1 PSRAPAGMQQLSAS
15 SRQPPHPARHG
26 AARRSAG
33 IPGDM
38 VRAAMKR
45 PFLLCLLLAGS
56 ALAAEAPRPKIGLV
70 LSGGGARGL
79 AHIGVLRVLEEL
91 KVPVDLI
98 VGTSMGAVVGGAY
111 ASGRSVDELETLVK
125 AANWNSI
132 LADRPA
138 RERLAI
144 RRREDDERLPSR
156 IEFGFDLQRGATLPA
171 GAAANGQLEATLS
184 SLLPATRTDDPLR
197 KLPIPFR
204 AVATDLLS
212 GAMLDQAD
220 TPLFEALRASMA
232 VPGVFA
238 PLRVNGRPRV
248 DGGLVRNLPID
259 LARELGSDIIIAVN
273 VGTPLLEDREII
285 GAMAVANQMLQ
296 ILTEQNVQRSLQ
308 QLKSEDIVI
317 DPDLPGMGFMDF
329 QRADEAMDTGRRAAL
344 AAGERLAALA
354 NPAAQAALQARRL
367 GPPES
372 AMTALP
378 LGELKITGARRLN
391 PQALHAELALAPGDR
406 VGRAEL
412 TRAVER
418 LDGTGDLDR
427 IETEIDDSDGH
438 RNVELKLTE
447 ADWAASR
454 VRLGLELY
462 SNFAEASSYSL
473 VAMHV
478 ANWLNPW
485 GAELRSVARIGST
498 RGVNTEFY
506 QPLGPGSRW
515 FAAAKLGYTSGNNDV
530 FDQGQRALRL
540 ASSLASAQ
548 LELGHRVAGLGDVR
562 FGIGRLRA
570 SDEVVLPVTSNNR
583 RSQTYGQQYL
593 ELHTDSLDSLAF
605 PSRGQWTTARIEW
618 LQPRGESNVINASLL
633 GLSAFRLG
641 EWAGQLYGEF
651 AHAERGQARSLGG
664 YLRLSGTPD
673 ASMVGENMLLARLV
687 MARRIGEM
695 PVGLGGAVRVGFS
708 LEAGA
713 VGAGAGFKLA
723 NLPRRGWQQA
733 ASGFLS
739 VDTRFGPFF
748 LALGTTR
755 GGETAAYLLL
765 GPTW

>member
-1 PSRAPAGMQQLSAS
+1 
-15 SRQPPHPARHG
+15 
-26 AARRSAG
+26 
-33 IPGDM
+33 M
-38 VRAAMKR
+38 VRPAMKR
-45 PFLLCLLLAGS
+45 LLLLLCLVTGT
-56 ALAAEAPRPKIGLV
+56 ALAAEPPRPKIGLV

-79 AHIGVLRVLEEL
+79 AHIGVLRVLEEMQ
-91 KVPVDLI
+91 VPVDLI

-111 ASGRSVDELETLVK
+111 AAGRSVDELETLVK
-125 AANWNSI
+125 SANWNAI

-138 RERLAI
+138 RERLSI

-156 IEFGFDLQRGATLPA
+156 IEFGFNLQRGVMLPG

-184 SLLPATRTDDPLR
+184 SLLPATRADDPLR
-197 KLPIPFR
+197 RLPIPFR

-220 TPLFEALRASMA
+220 TSLFEALRASMA

-248 DGGLVRNLPID
+248 DGGLVRNLPVDI
-259 LARELGSDIIIAVN
+259 ARQLGADIVIAVN
-273 VGTPLLEDREII
+273 VGTPLLEDGEITS
-285 GAMAVANQMLQ
+285 AVMVANQMLQ
-296 ILTEQNVQRSLQ
+296 ILTEQNVQRSLRELQ
-308 QLKSEDIVI
+308 PQDIII

-329 QRADEAMDTGRRAAL
+329 QRADEAMATGRRAAL

-354 NPAAQAALQARRL
+354 APAAQAALQARRL
-367 GPPES
+367 GQPE
-372 AMTALP
+372 AALGALP
-378 LGELKITGARRLN
+378 LAELKFSGARRVN
-391 PQALHAELALAPGDR
+391 TEALRAELALRPGDA
-406 VGRAEL
+406 VGRADL
-412 TRAVER
+412 NRAVER
-418 LDGTGDLDR
+418 LDGTGDFER
-427 IETEIDDSDGH
+427 IETDVDDRDG
-438 RNVELKLTE
+438 RRSVEFRLTE

-462 SNFAEASSYSL
+462 SNFADASSYSL

-478 ANWLNPW
+478 ADWLNPW

-498 RGVNTEFY
+498 RGLNTEFY

-515 FAAAKLGYTSGNNDV
+515 FASSKLAYTAGSNDV

-540 ASSLASAQ
+540 SSSLTSAQ
-548 LELGHRVAGLGDVR
+548 LELGYRIAGVGDLRLGL
-562 FGIGRLRA
+562 GRLRA
-570 SDEVVLPVTSNNR
+570 DDEVVLPVLPENGR
-583 RSQTYGQQYL
+583 RSQSYGQQYL
-593 ELHTDSLDSLAF
+593 ELHTDTLDSLAF

-618 LQPRGESNVINASLL
+618 LHPRGESRVINASLL
-633 GLSAFRLG
+633 GLAAFRLG

-673 ASMVGENMLLARLV
+673 GSLVGENMALTRIV

-708 LEAGA
+708 LETGA
-713 VGAGAGFKLA
+713 VGGGAGLKLS
-723 NLPRRGWQQA
+723 NLPRNGWRQA

-755 GGETAAYLLL
+755 GGDTSAYLLL

>member
-1 PSRAPAGMQQLSAS
+1 
-15 SRQPPHPARHG
+15 
-26 AARRSAG
+26 
-33 IPGDM
+33 
-38 VRAAMKR
+38 MKR
-45 PFLLCLLLAGS
+45 LALLCLLAIAQA
-56 ALAAEAPRPKIGLV
+56 ALAQAPRPKIGVV

-79 AHIGVLRVLEEL
+79 AHIGVLRVLEEMQ
-91 KVPVDLI
+91 VPVDLI

-111 ASGRSVDELETLVK
+111 ASGRSVDELEALVK
-125 AANWNSI
+125 SAAWNAI

-138 RERLAI
+138 RDRLSI

-156 IEFGFDLQRGATLPA
+156 IEFGFNLQRGAMLPG
-171 GAAANGQLEATLS
+171 GAAGNGQLEATLS
-184 SLLPATRTDDPLR
+184 SLLPAAMAEEPLR

-220 TPLFEALRASMA
+220 TPLFLALRASMA

-238 PLRVNGRPRV
+238 PLRVNGRPLV
-248 DGGLVRNLPID
+248 DGGLVRNLPVDI
-259 LARELGSDIIIAVN
+259 ARQLGADIIIAVN
-273 VGTPLLEDREII
+273 VGTPLLEDGEITS
-285 GAMAVANQMLQ
+285 AVMVANQMLQ
-296 ILTEQNVQRSLQ
+296 ILTEQNVQRSLRE
-308 QLKSEDIVI
+308 LRPRDIII

-329 QRADEAMDTGRRAAL
+329 YRADEAMATGRRAAL

-354 NPAAQAALQARRL
+354 SPAAQAAIQSRRL
-367 GPPES
+367 APPES
-372 AMTALP
+372 ALPALP
-378 LGELKITGARRLN
+378 LAELTISGTRRLN
-391 PQALHAELALAPGDR
+391 AEALKAELALPPGTPVAR
-406 VGRAEL
+406 NEL
-412 TRAVER
+412 NRAVEQ
-418 LDGTGDLDR
+418 LEGTGDFER
-427 IETEIDDSDGH
+427 IETEIDDRDG
-438 RNVELKLTE
+438 RRSVEFRLTE

-462 SNFAEASSYSL
+462 SNFADANSYSL

-478 ANWLNPW
+478 ANWLNRW

-498 RGVNTEFY
+498 RGLNTEFY

-515 FAAAKLGYTSGNNDV
+515 FASAKLGYEAGNNDV
-530 FDQGQRALRL
+530 FNQGQRALRL
-540 ASSLASAQ
+540 SSSLTSAQ
-548 LELGHRVAGLGDVR
+548 LELGHRVAGLGDLR
-562 FGIGRLRA
+562 FGVGQLRA
-570 SDEVVLPVTSNNR
+570 SDEVVLPVSPTNGR

-593 ELHTDSLDSLAF
+593 ELHTDTLDSLAF

-618 LQPRGESNVINASLL
+618 LHPRGEDSVINASLL
-633 GLSAFRLG
+633 GLTAFRLG

-673 ASMVGENMLLARLV
+673 GSLVGENMVLARVV

-695 PVGLGGAVRVGFS
+695 PVGLGGAVRIGFS

-713 VGAGAGFKLA
+713 VGDGAGLKFA
-723 NLPRRGWQQA
+723 NVPRSGWKQA

-739 VDTRFGPFF
+739 VDTRFGPFY

-755 GGETAAYLLL
+755 QGETAAYLLL
-765 GPTW
+765 GPSW

>member
-1 PSRAPAGMQQLSAS
+1 MAALS
-15 SRQPPHPARHG
+15 PP
-26 AARRSAG
+26 
-33 IPGDM
+33 DM
-38 VRAAMKR
+38 VRPAMKR
-45 PFLLCLLLAGS
+45 LALVCLLALCQLAF
-56 ALAAEAPRPKIGLV
+56 AEPPPPRPKIGLV

-79 AHIGVLRVLEEL
+79 AHIGVLRVLEEMQ
-91 KVPVDLI
+91 VPIDLI

-111 ASGRSVDELETLVK
+111 ASGRSLDELEALVK
-125 AANWNSI
+125 GANWNAI

-138 RERLAI
+138 RDRLAI

-156 IEFGFDLQRGATLPA
+156 IEFGFNLERGAMLPG
-171 GAAANGQLEATLS
+171 GAAGNGQLEATLS

-259 LARELGSDIIIAVN
+259 LARSLGADIVIAVN
-273 VGTPLLEDREII
+273 VGTPLLEEREITS
-285 GAMAVANQMLQ
+285 AVMVANQMLQ
-296 ILTEQNVQRSLQ
+296 ILTEQNVQRSLRE
-308 QLKSEDIVI
+308 LKAQDIVI
-317 DPDLPGMGFMDF
+317 DPDLGGMGFMDF
-329 QRADEAMDTGRRAAL
+329 YRADEAMATGRRAAL

-354 NPAAQAALQARRL
+354 SPAAHAALQALRQ

-372 AMTALP
+372 ALPALP
-378 LGELKITGARRLN
+378 LAELKFTGTRRLN
-391 PQALHAELALAPGDR
+391 PEALRAELALQSGGPI
-406 VGRAEL
+406 GRADL

-418 LDGTGDLDR
+418 LDGTGDLER
-427 IETEIDDSDGH
+427 IETEIDDRDGK
-438 RNVELKLTE
+438 RSVEFKLTE

-462 SNFAEASSYSL
+462 SNFADASSYSL

-478 ANWLNPW
+478 ANWLNAW
-485 GAELRSVARIGST
+485 GAEVRSVARIGTT
-498 RGVNTEFY
+498 RGLNTEFY

-515 FAAAKLGYTSGNNDV
+515 FASAKLGYTAGSNDV

-540 ASSLASAQ
+540 ASSLTSAQ
-548 LELGHRVAGLGDVR
+548 LELGHRVAGLGDLR
-562 FGIGRLRA
+562 FGIGKLRA
-570 SDEVVLPVTSNNR
+570 SDEVVLPVIVGAR
-583 RSQTYGQQYL
+583 RSQSYGQQYV

-618 LQPRGESNVINASLL
+618 LHPRGEDSVINASLL
-633 GLSAFRLG
+633 GLAAFRLG

-673 ASMVGENMLLARLV
+673 GSLLGENMVLARVV

-695 PVGLGGAVRVGFS
+695 PVGLGGAVRIGFS
-708 LEAGA
+708 LETGA
-713 VGAGAGFKLA
+713 IGSGAGLKLA
-723 NLPRRGWQQA
+723 NLPRSGWQQA

-755 GGETAAYLLL
+755 GGQTAAYLLL

>member
-1 PSRAPAGMQQLSAS
+1 
-15 SRQPPHPARHG
+15 
-26 AARRSAG
+26 
-33 IPGDM
+33 M
-38 VRAAMKR
+38 VRPAMKR
-45 PFLLCLLLAGS
+45 LAFFRWFVCLLAVAQAVS
-56 ALAAEAPRPKIGLV
+56 AQQPPRPKIGLV

-79 AHIGVLRVLEEL
+79 AHIGVLRVLEEQQ
-91 KVPVDLI
+91 VPIDLI

-111 ASGRSVDELETLVK
+111 ASGRSLDELEALVK
-125 AANWNSI
+125 SANWNAI

-138 RERLAI
+138 RERLSI

-156 IEFGFDLQRGATLPA
+156 IEFGFNLERGAMLPG
-171 GAAANGQLEATLS
+171 GAAGNGQLEATLT

-197 KLPIPFR
+197 RLPLPFR

-259 LARELGSDIIIAVN
+259 LARQLGADIVIAVN
-273 VGTPLLEDREII
+273 VGTPLLEEREITS
-285 GAMAVANQMLQ
+285 AVTVANQMLQ

-308 QLKSEDIVI
+308 ELKAQDIVI
-317 DPDLPGMGFMDF
+317 DPDLGGMGFMDF
-329 QRADEAMDTGRRAAL
+329 QRADEAMATGRRAAL

-354 NPAAQAALQARRL
+354 SPSHHAALQARRL
-367 GPPES
+367 GQPEG
-372 AMTALP
+372 ALPALP
-378 LGELKITGARRLN
+378 LGELKISGTRRLN
-391 PQALHAELALAPGDR
+391 PEALRAELALQPGDR
-406 VGRAEL
+406 VGRPDL

-418 LDGTGDLDR
+418 LDGTGDFER
-427 IETEIDDSDGH
+427 IEADVDDRDGR
-438 RNVELKLTE
+438 RNVEFKLTE

-462 SNFAEASSYSL
+462 SNFADASSYSL

-485 GAELRSVARIGST
+485 GAELRSVARLGST
-498 RGVNTEFY
+498 RGLNTEFH

-515 FAAAKLGYTSGNNDV
+515 FASAKLSYAAGSNDV

-540 ASSLASAQ
+540 SSSLTSAQ
-548 LELGHRVAGLGDVR
+548 LELGHRVAGLGDLRV
-562 FGIGRLRA
+562 GIGRLRA
-570 SDEVVLPVTSNNR
+570 NNEVVLPVVPGGGR
-583 RSQTYGQQYL
+583 RAQTYGQQYV

-618 LQPRGESNVINASLL
+618 LQPRGEPSVVNASLL
-633 GLSAFRLG
+633 GLTAFRLG

-673 ASMVGENMLLARLV
+673 ASLLGENMVLARVV

-708 LEAGA
+708 LETGA
-713 VGAGAGFKLA
+713 VGAGAGLKLS
-723 NLPRRGWQQA
+723 NVPRSGWQQA

-748 LALGTTR
+748 LALGATR
-755 GGETAAYLLL
+755 GGHTAAYLLL

>member
-1 PSRAPAGMQQLSAS
+1 
-15 SRQPPHPARHG
+15 
-26 AARRSAG
+26 
-33 IPGDM
+33 M
-38 VRAAMKR
+38 VRPAMKR
-45 PFLLCLLLAGS
+45 LALLCLLAIAQA
-56 ALAAEAPRPKIGLV
+56 ALAQAPRPKIGVV

-79 AHIGVLRVLEEL
+79 AHIGVLRVLEEMQ
-91 KVPVDLI
+91 VPVDLI

-111 ASGRSVDELETLVK
+111 ASGRSVDELEALVK
-125 AANWNSI
+125 SAAWNAI

-138 RERLAI
+138 RDRLSI

-156 IEFGFDLQRGATLPA
+156 IEFGFNLQRGAMLPG
-171 GAAANGQLEATLS
+171 GAAGNGQLEATLS
-184 SLLPATRTDDPLR
+184 SLLPAAMAEEPLR

-220 TPLFEALRASMA
+220 TPLFLALRASMA

-238 PLRVNGRPRV
+238 PLRVNGRPLV
-248 DGGLVRNLPID
+248 DGGLVRNLPVDI
-259 LARELGSDIIIAVN
+259 ARQLGADIIIAVN
-273 VGTPLLEDREII
+273 VGTPLLEDGEITS
-285 GAMAVANQMLQ
+285 AVMVANQMLQ
-296 ILTEQNVQRSLQ
+296 ILTEQNVQRSLRE
-308 QLKSEDIVI
+308 LRPRDIII

-329 QRADEAMDTGRRAAL
+329 YRADEAMATGRRAAL

-354 NPAAQAALQARRL
+354 SPAAQAAIQSRRL
-367 GPPES
+367 APPES
-372 AMTALP
+372 ALPALP
-378 LGELKITGARRLN
+378 LAELTISGTRRLN
-391 PQALHAELALAPGDR
+391 AEALKAELALPPGTPVAR
-406 VGRAEL
+406 NEL
-412 TRAVER
+412 NRAVEQ
-418 LDGTGDLDR
+418 LEGTGDFER
-427 IETEIDDSDGH
+427 IETEIDDRDG
-438 RNVELKLTE
+438 RRSVEFRLTE

-462 SNFAEASSYSL
+462 SNFADANSYSL

-478 ANWLNPW
+478 ANWLNRW

-498 RGVNTEFY
+498 RGLNTEFY

-515 FAAAKLGYTSGNNDV
+515 FASAKLGYEAGNNDV
-530 FDQGQRALRL
+530 FNQGQRALRL
-540 ASSLASAQ
+540 SSSLTSAQ
-548 LELGHRVAGLGDVR
+548 LELGHRVAGLGDLR
-562 FGIGRLRA
+562 FGVGQLRA
-570 SDEVVLPVTSNNR
+570 SDEVVLPVSPTNGR

-593 ELHTDSLDSLAF
+593 ELHTDTLDSLAF

-618 LQPRGESNVINASLL
+618 LHPRGEGSVINASLL
-633 GLSAFRLG
+633 GLTAFRLG

-673 ASMVGENMLLARLV
+673 GSLVGENMVLARVV

-695 PVGLGGAVRVGFS
+695 PVGLGGAVRIGFS

-713 VGAGAGFKLA
+713 VGDGAGLKFA
-723 NLPRRGWQQA
+723 NVPRSGWKQA

-739 VDTRFGPFF
+739 VDTRFGPFY

-755 GGETAAYLLL
+755 QGETAAYLLL
-765 GPTW
+765 GPSW

>member
-1 PSRAPAGMQQLSAS
+1 
-15 SRQPPHPARHG
+15 
-26 AARRSAG
+26 
-33 IPGDM
+33 M

-45 PFLLCLLLAGS
+45 LLLAL
-56 ALAAEAPRPKIGLV
+56 ALLILSQAVLAQAPRPRIGVV

-79 AHIGVLRVLEEL
+79 AHIGVLRVLEE
-91 KVPVDLI
+91 KQVPVDLI

-111 ASGRSVDELETLVK
+111 ASGRSLDEIEALVK
-125 AANWNSI
+125 GANWNAI

-138 RERLAI
+138 RERLSI

-156 IEFGFDLQRGATLPA
+156 IEFGFDLQRGATLPS
-171 GAAANGQLEATLS
+171 GAAGNGQLEATLS
-184 SLLPATRTDDPLR
+184 SLLPTSRAEDPLR
-197 KLPIPFR
+197 TLPLPFR

-220 TPLFEALRASMA
+220 TPLFLALRASMA

-259 LARELGSDIIIAVN
+259 IARSLGADIIIAVN
-273 VGTPLLEDREII
+273 VGTPLLEDREITS
-285 GAMAVANQMLQ
+285 AVMVANQMLQ

-308 QLKSEDIVI
+308 ELRPQDIVI

-329 QRADEAMDTGRRAAL
+329 QRADEAMATGRRAAL
-344 AAGERLAALA
+344 AAGERLDALA
-354 NPAAQAALQARRL
+354 HPAAQATLQQRRRAN
-367 GPPES
+367 PET
-372 AMTALP
+372 AMQALP
-378 LGELKITGARRLN
+378 LAELKITGTRRLN
-391 PQALHAELALAPGDR
+391 PEALRAELALQPGDR

-412 TRAVER
+412 NQAAER
-418 LDGTGDLDR
+418 LDGMGDLER
-427 IETEIDDSDGH
+427 IELDVDDRDG
-438 RNVELKLTE
+438 RRTVELRVTE

-462 SNFAEASSYSL
+462 SNFADANRYSL
-473 VAMHV
+473 VGMHV

-485 GAELRSVARIGST
+485 GAELRTVARIGST
-498 RGVNTEFY
+498 RGLNTEFH
-506 QPLGPGSRW
+506 QPLGAGSRW
-515 FAAAKLGYTSGNNDV
+515 FGAARLGYEAGSNDV
-530 FDQGQRALRL
+530 FNQGQRALRL
-540 ASSLASAQ
+540 ASSLTSAQ
-548 LELGHRVAGLGDVR
+548 LELGHRVAGLGDLR
-562 FGIGRLRA
+562 FGVGRLRA
-570 SDEVVLPVTSNNR
+570 SDEVVLPVVNGGSR
-583 RSQTYGQQYL
+583 RSQLYGQQYL

-605 PSRGQWTTARIEW
+605 PSRGQWTTARVEW
-618 LQPRGESNVINASLL
+618 LQPRGEANVINASLL
-633 GLSAFRLG
+633 GLMAFRLG
-641 EWAGQLYGEF
+641 EWAGQIYGEL

-673 ASMVGENMLLARLV
+673 GSLVGENMVLARVV

-708 LEAGA
+708 LETGA
-713 VGAGAGFKLA
+713 IGAGSGLKLS
-723 NLPRRGWQQA
+723 NLPREGWKQA
-733 ASGFLS
+733 VSGFLS

-748 LALGTTR
+748 LALGATR

>member
-1 PSRAPAGMQQLSAS
+1 
-15 SRQPPHPARHG
+15 
-26 AARRSAG
+26 
-33 IPGDM
+33 
-38 VRAAMKR
+38 MKR
-45 PFLLCLLLAGS
+45 LVLSCGLCLLAIS
-56 ALAAEAPRPKIGLV
+56 QIAVAEPLPPRPKIGLV

-79 AHIGVLRVLEEL
+79 AHIGVLRVLEEMQ
-91 KVPVDLI
+91 VPVDLI

-125 AANWNSI
+125 SANWGAI

-138 RERLAI
+138 RDRLAI

-156 IEFGFDLQRGATLPA
+156 IEFGFTLQHGAMLPG
-171 GAAANGQLEATLS
+171 GAAGNGQLEATLS
-184 SLLPATRTDDPLR
+184 SLLPATRADHPLR
-197 KLPIPFR
+197 RLPVPFR

-248 DGGLVRNLPID
+248 DGGLVRNLPVDI
-259 LARELGSDIIIAVN
+259 ARQLGADIVIAVN
-273 VGTPLLEDREII
+273 VGTPLLEDREITS
-285 GAMAVANQMLQ
+285 AVMVANQMLQ

-308 QLKSEDIVI
+308 ELRPQDIVI
-317 DPDLPGMGFMDF
+317 DPDLPGMGFMEF
-329 QRADEAMDTGRRAAL
+329 SRADEAMATGRRAAL
-344 AAGERLAALA
+344 AAGERLATLTSPTAF
-354 NPAAQAALQARRL
+354 AQLQARRL
-367 GPPES
+367 GLPES
-372 AMTALP
+372 AAPALP
-378 LGELKITGARRLN
+378 LGTLAINGTRRVN
-391 PQALHAELALAPGDR
+391 AEALRAELGLQPGDA

-427 IETEIDDSDGH
+427 IETEIDDRDG
-438 RNVELKLTE
+438 RRDVTFKLTE

-462 SNFAEASSYSL
+462 SDFADASSYSL
-473 VAMHV
+473 VGMHV
-478 ANWLNPW
+478 ANWLNAW
-485 GAELRSVARIGST
+485 GAELRTVARIGSS
-498 RGVNTEFY
+498 RGLNTEFY

-515 FAAAKLGYTSGNNDV
+515 FASAKLSYAAGASDV

-540 ASSLASAQ
+540 SSSLTSAQ
-548 LELGHRVAGLGDVR
+548 LELGHRIAGLGDLRV
-562 FGIGRLRA
+562 GIGRLRA
-570 SDEVVLPVTSNNR
+570 ADEVVLPVSSGSR
-583 RSQTYGQQYL
+583 RSQLYGQQYI

-605 PSRGQWTTARIEW
+605 PSRGQWTTARVEW
-618 LQPRGESNVINASLL
+618 LHPRGEDGVVNASLL
-633 GLSAFRLG
+633 GLSAFRVG

-651 AHAERGQARSLGG
+651 AHAERGQTRSLGG

-673 ASMVGENMLLARLV
+673 GSLTGENMVLTRVV

-713 VGAGAGFKLA
+713 VGAGAGLRLS

-733 ASGFLS
+733 GSGFLS

-748 LALGTTR
+748 LALGSTR
-755 GGETAAYLLL
+755 SGDTSAYLLL

>member
-1 PSRAPAGMQQLSAS
+1 M
-15 SRQPPHPARHG
+15 
-26 AARRSAG
+26 RR
-33 IPGDM
+33 PTL
-38 VRAAMKR
+38 R
-45 PFLLCLLLAGS
+45 LCLALTLG
-56 ALAAEAPRPKIGLV
+56 LAACASAFGQATAAARPKIGLV

-79 AHIGVLRVLEEL
+79 AHIGVLRVLEEMH
-91 KVPVDLI
+91 VPVDLI

-111 ASGRSVDELETLVK
+111 AAGRSVDELEALVK
-125 AANWNSI
+125 GANWNAI

-138 RERLAI
+138 RDRLAV

-156 IEFGFDLQRGATLPA
+156 IEFGFDLQRGTMLPGGVA
-171 GAAANGQLEATLS
+171 GNGQLEATLS
-184 SLLPATRTDDPLR
+184 SLLPATRADDPLR
-197 KLPIPFR
+197 RLPLPFR

-212 GAMLDQAD
+212 GDMLDQAD

-238 PLRVNGRPRV
+238 PLRINGRPRV

-259 LARELGSDIIIAVN
+259 IARRLGADIIIAVN
-273 VGTPLLEDREII
+273 VGTPLLEDREITSSV
-285 GAMAVANQMLQ
+285 AVANQMLQ
-296 ILTEQNVQRSLQ
+296 ILTEQNVQRSLRELQ
-308 QLKSEDIVI
+308 PQDIII

-329 QRADEAMDTGRRAAL
+329 QRAEEAMATGRRAAL

-354 NPAAQAALQARRL
+354 APAAQAALQAHRL
-367 GPPES
+367 GQPE
-372 AMTALP
+372 AALGALP
-378 LGELKITGARRLN
+378 LAALKFSGTRRVN
-391 PQALHAELALAPGDR
+391 PEALGAELGLQPGDA
-406 VGRAEL
+406 VGRVEL
-412 TRAVER
+412 ARAAER
-418 LDGTGDLDR
+418 LDGMGDFDR
-427 IETEIDDSDGH
+427 IEIDVDDRDG
-438 RNVELKLTE
+438 RRSVEFKLTE

-478 ANWLNPW
+478 ANWLNSW
-485 GAELRSVARIGST
+485 GAELRSIARIGST
-498 RGVNTEFY
+498 RGLNTEFH

-515 FAAAKLGYTSGNNDV
+515 FASAKLTYTAGSNDV

-540 ASSLASAQ
+540 SSSLTSAQ
-548 LELGHRVAGLGDVR
+548 LELGYRVAGLGDLR
-562 FGIGRLRA
+562 FGVGRLRA
-570 SDEVVLPVTSNNR
+570 DDEVVLPIVPENGQ
-583 RSQTYGQQYL
+583 RSQSYGQQYL
-593 ELHTDSLDSLAF
+593 ELHTDTLDSLAF
-605 PSRGQWTTARIEW
+605 PSHGQWTTARIEW
-618 LQPRGESNVINASLL
+618 LQPRSESGVINASLL
-633 GLSAFRLG
+633 GLKAFRLG

-673 ASMVGENMLLARLV
+673 GSLVGENMALTRLV

-695 PVGLGGAVRVGFS
+695 PVGLGGAVRIGFS
-708 LEAGA
+708 LETGA
-713 VGAGAGFKLA
+713 VGSGAGLKLS
-723 NLPRRGWQQA
+723 NLPRHGWRQA

-755 GGETAAYLLL
+755 GGDTSAYLLL

>member
-1 PSRAPAGMQQLSAS
+1 
-15 SRQPPHPARHG
+15 
-26 AARRSAG
+26 
-33 IPGDM
+33 
-38 VRAAMKR
+38 MKR
-45 PFLLCLLLAGS
+45 LLLLCCLIAGS
-56 ALAAEAPRPKIGLV
+56 ALAAEPPPSPRPKIGLV

-79 AHIGVLRVLEEL
+79 AHIGVLRVLEEMQ
-91 KVPVDLI
+91 VPIDLI

-111 ASGRSVDELETLVK
+111 ASGRSVDELEALVK
-125 AANWNSI
+125 SANWNSI

-156 IEFGFDLQRGATLPA
+156 IEFGYTPSRGALLPG

-184 SLLPATRTDDPLR
+184 SLIPATRADDPLR
-197 KLPIPFR
+197 RLPIPFR

-238 PLRVNGRPRV
+238 PLRVNGRPLV
-248 DGGLVRNLPID
+248 DGGLVRNLPVD
-259 LARELGSDIIIAVN
+259 LARQLGADIVIAVN
-273 VGTPLLEDREII
+273 VGTPLLEDREITS
-285 GAMAVANQMLQ
+285 AVMVANQMLQ
-296 ILTEQNVQRSLQ
+296 ILTEQNVQRSLRELQ
-308 QLKSEDIVI
+308 PQDIVI

-329 QRADEAMDTGRRAAL
+329 YRADEAMATGRRAAL
-344 AAGERLAALA
+344 AAGARLSALAA
-354 NPAAQAALQARRL
+354 PADQAALQARRL
-367 GPPES
+367 GTPES
-372 AMTALP
+372 ALPALP
-378 LGELKITGARRLN
+378 LAELKISGARRVN
-391 PQALHAELALAPGDR
+391 AEALRAELALQPGDR

-418 LDGTGDLDR
+418 LDGTGDFER
-427 IETEIDDSDGH
+427 IETEIDD
-438 RNVELKLTE
+438 RNGSRHVEFKLTE
-447 ADWAASR
+447 ADWATSR
-454 VRLGLELY
+454 VRFGLELY
-462 SNFAEASSYSL
+462 SNFADANNYSL
-473 VAMHV
+473 VGMHV
-478 ANWLNPW
+478 ADWLNSW
-485 GAELRSVARIGST
+485 GAELRTVARIGST
-498 RGVNTEFY
+498 RGINTEFY

-515 FAAAKLGYTSGNNDV
+515 FASAKLAYAAGSNDV

-540 ASSLASAQ
+540 ASSLTSAQ
-548 LELGHRVAGLGDVR
+548 IEVGHRVAGLGDLRLGV
-562 FGIGRLRA
+562 GRLRA
-570 SDEVVLPVTSNNR
+570 SDEVVLPVINGSR

-593 ELHTDSLDSLAF
+593 ELHTDTLDSLAF

-618 LQPRGESNVINASLL
+618 LHPRGEDSVINASLL

-664 YLRLSGTPD
+664 YLRLSGTPEG
-673 ASMVGENMLLARLV
+673 SLVGENMLLARVV

-695 PVGLGGAVRVGFS
+695 PVGLGGAVRIGFS
-708 LEAGA
+708 LETGA
-713 VGAGAGFKLA
+713 IGAGSGLKLS
-723 NLPRRGWQQA
+723 NLPSSGWKQA

-755 GGETAAYLLL
+755 GGETSAYLLL

>member
-1 PSRAPAGMQQLSAS
+1 M
-15 SRQPPHPARHG
+15 
-26 AARRSAG
+26 RRT
-33 IPGDM
+33 
-38 VRAAMKR
+38 V
-45 PFLLCLLLAGS
+45 LCLLLALS
-56 ALAAEAPRPKIGLV
+56 ATTAALAQSLPRPKVGLV

-79 AHIGVLRVLEEL
+79 AHIGVLRVLEEMQ
-91 KVPVDLI
+91 VPVDLI

-111 ASGRSVDELETLVK
+111 ASGRSVDELEALVK
-125 AANWNSI
+125 SANWNAI

-138 RERLAI
+138 RDRLAI

-156 IEFGFDLQRGATLPA
+156 IEFGFNLQRGAMLPG
-171 GAAANGQLEATLS
+171 GAAGNGQLEATLS

-259 LARELGSDIIIAVN
+259 LARSLGADIVIAVN
-273 VGTPLLEDREII
+273 VGTPLLEEREITS
-285 GAMAVANQMLQ
+285 AVMVANQMLQ
-296 ILTEQNVQRSLQ
+296 ILTEQNVQRSLRELRAQ
-308 QLKSEDIVI
+308 DIVI
-317 DPDLPGMGFMDF
+317 DPDLAGMGFMDF
-329 QRADEAMDTGRRAAL
+329 SRADEAMATGRRAAL

-354 NPAAQAALQARRL
+354 APAAQAALQARRL
-367 GPPES
+367 GQPET
-372 AMTALP
+372 AQGALP
-378 LGELKITGARRLN
+378 LTALQFSGAHRVN
-391 PQALHAELALAPGDR
+391 PEALRAELALPMNAPI
-406 VGRAEL
+406 GRAEL

-418 LDGTGDLDR
+418 LDGMGDFER
-427 IETEIDDSDGH
+427 IETDVDD
-438 RNVELKLTE
+438 RNGQRSVEFKLTE

-462 SNFAEASSYSL
+462 SNFADASSYSL

-478 ANWLNPW
+478 ANWLNAW

-498 RGVNTEFY
+498 RGINTEFY

-515 FAAAKLGYTSGNNDV
+515 FASGKLAYTAGSNDV

-540 ASSLASAQ
+540 ASSLTSAQ
-548 LELGHRVAGLGDVR
+548 LELGHRVAGLGDLR
-562 FGIGRLRA
+562 FGVGRLRA
-570 SDEVVLPVTSNNR
+570 SDEVVLPVVPEGGR
-583 RSQTYGQQYL
+583 RSQTYAQQYL

-618 LQPRGESNVINASLL
+618 LHPRGEASVINASLL
-633 GLSAFRLG
+633 GLAAFRLG

-673 ASMVGENMLLARLV
+673 SSLVGENMVLTRVV

-713 VGAGAGFKLA
+713 IGAGEGLKFS
-723 NLPRRGWQQA
+723 NLPRSGWKQA
-733 ASGFLS
+733 VSGFLS

-755 GGETAAYLLL
+755 GGDTSAYLLL

>member
-1 PSRAPAGMQQLSAS
+1 M
-15 SRQPPHPARHG
+15 
-26 AARRSAG
+26 RRPLTCAL
-33 IPGDM
+33 I
-38 VRAAMKR
+38 A
-45 PFLLCLLLAGS
+45 LLATTTT
-56 ALAAEAPRPKIGLV
+56 LAQTPPPRPKVGLV

-111 ASGRSVDELETLVK
+111 ASGRSLDELETLVK
-125 AANWNSI
+125 NANWNAI

-138 RERLAI
+138 RERLSI

-156 IEFGFDLQRGATLPA
+156 IEFGFNLQRGAMLPG
-171 GAAANGQLEATLS
+171 GAAGNGQLEATLS

-197 KLPIPFR
+197 RLPLPFR

-238 PLRVNGRPRV
+238 PLRVGGRPRV

-259 LARELGSDIIIAVN
+259 LARSLGADIVIAVN
-273 VGTPLLEDREII
+273 VGTPLLEEREITS
-285 GAMAVANQMLQ
+285 AVAVANQMLQ
-296 ILTEQNVQRSLQ
+296 ILTEQNVQRSLRELRPQ
-308 QLKSEDIVI
+308 DIVI
-317 DPDLPGMGFMDF
+317 DPDLHGMGFMDF
-329 QRADEAMDTGRRAAL
+329 QRADEAMATGRRAAL

-354 NPAAQAALQARRL
+354 SPADAAALQARRL

-372 AMTALP
+372 AMAALP
-378 LGELKITGARRLN
+378 LAELKITGTQRLN
-391 PQALHAELALAPGDR
+391 HEALRAELALLPGDPI
-406 VGRAEL
+406 GRAEL

-418 LDGTGDLDR
+418 LDGTGDFER
-427 IETEIDDSDGH
+427 IETEIDDHDGRRH
-438 RNVELKLTE
+438 VEFKLTE

-462 SNFAEASSYSL
+462 SNFADANSYSL

-498 RGVNTEFY
+498 RSLNTEFY

-515 FAAAKLGYTSGNNDV
+515 FAAAKLAYTAGSNDV

-540 ASSLASAQ
+540 SSSLTSAQ
-548 LELGHRVAGLGDVR
+548 LELGHRVAGLGDLR
-562 FGIGRLRA
+562 LGIGQLRA
-570 SDEVVLPVTSNNR
+570 DDEVVLPVIPGNGR
-583 RSQTYGQQYL
+583 RAQTYGQQYL
-593 ELHTDSLDSLAF
+593 ELHTDTLDSLAF

-618 LQPRGESNVINASLL
+618 LHPRGESSVINASLL
-633 GLSAFRLG
+633 GLTAFRLG

-673 ASMVGENMLLARLV
+673 SSLIGENMVLARLV
-687 MARRIGEM
+687 MARRIGQM

-708 LEAGA
+708 LETGA
-713 VGAGAGFKLA
+713 VGSGAGLKLS
-723 NLPRRGWQQA
+723 NLPRTGWQQA

>member
-1 PSRAPAGMQQLSAS
+1 MRRPSLRLALAVLTLAGTIAPVLAQT
-15 SRQPPHPARHG
+15 PPPAR
-26 AARRSAG
+26 
-33 IPGDM
+33 
-38 VRAAMKR
+38 
-45 PFLLCLLLAGS
+45 
-56 ALAAEAPRPKIGLV
+56 PRIGLV

-79 AHIGVLRVLEEL
+79 AHIGVLRVLEEMQ
-91 KVPVDLI
+91 VPVDLI

-125 AANWNSI
+125 GANWNAI
-132 LADRPA
+132 LSDRPA
-138 RERLAI
+138 RDRLAI

-156 IEFGFDLQRGATLPA
+156 IEFGFNLERGAMLPG

-184 SLLPATRTDDPLR
+184 SLLPATRADDPLR
-197 KLPIPFR
+197 RLPVPFR

-232 VPGVFA
+232 VPGVFS
-238 PLRVNGRPRV
+238 PLRINGRPRV

-259 LARELGSDIIIAVN
+259 LARALGADIIIAVN
-273 VGTPLLEDREII
+273 VGTPLLEDREITS
-285 GAMAVANQMLQ
+285 AVMVANQMLQ
-296 ILTEQNVQRSLQ
+296 ILTEQNVQRSLRELTAQ
-308 QLKSEDIVI
+308 DIII

-329 QRADEAMDTGRRAAL
+329 QRADEAMATGRRAAL
-344 AAGERLAALA
+344 AAGERLTALA
-354 NPAAQAALQARRL
+354 SPAAFATAQARRL
-367 GPPES
+367 GLPE
-372 AMTALP
+372 AALQALP
-378 LGELKITGARRLN
+378 LGELRITGTSRVN
-391 PQALHAELALAPGDR
+391 PEAL
-406 VGRAEL
+406 RAEL
-412 TRAVER
+412 GLQPGEPVSRADLNRAVER

-427 IETEIDDSDGH
+427 IETEIDDRDG
-438 RNVELKLTE
+438 RRDVIFKLTE

-462 SNFAEASSYSL
+462 SNFADASSYSL

-478 ANWLNPW
+478 ADWLNSW
-485 GAELRSVARIGST
+485 GGELRSVARIGST
-498 RGVNTEFY
+498 RGLNSEFY

-515 FAAAKLGYTSGNNDV
+515 FTAARLAYTAGSNDI

-540 ASSLASAQ
+540 SSSLASAQ
-548 LELGHRVAGLGDVR
+548 LELGHRIAGLGDLR
-562 FGIGRLRA
+562 FGLGRLRA
-570 SDEVVLPVTSNNR
+570 SDEVVLPVVADNL
-583 RSQTYGQQYL
+583 RSQNYSQQYV
-593 ELHTDSLDSLAF
+593 ELHTDTLDSLAF

-618 LQPRGESNVINASLL
+618 LHPRGESRVINASLL

-651 AHAERGQARSLGG
+651 AHAERGQTRSLGG

-673 ASMVGENMLLARLV
+673 GSLLGENMALARVV

-708 LEAGA
+708 LESGA
-713 VGAGAGFKLA
+713 VGPGAGLKLA
-723 NLPRRGWQQA
+723 NLPRSGWKQA
-733 ASGFLS
+733 VSGFLS

-748 LALGTTR
+748 LAAGATR
-755 GGETAAYLLL
+755 KGESAFYLLL

>member
-1 PSRAPAGMQQLSAS
+1 MKRLLLLCCLIAS
-15 SRQPPHPARHG
+15 S
-26 AARRSAG
+26 
-33 IPGDM
+33 
-38 VRAAMKR
+38 V
-45 PFLLCLLLAGS
+45 
-56 ALAAEAPRPKIGLV
+56 LAAEPPRPKIGLV

-79 AHIGVLRVLEEL
+79 AHIGVLRVLEEMQ
-91 KVPVDLI
+91 VPVDLI

-111 ASGRSVDELETLVK
+111 ASGRSLDELEALVK
-125 AANWNSI
+125 SANWNSI

-156 IEFGFDLQRGATLPA
+156 IEFGFTPQRGAMLPG

-184 SLLPATRTDDPLR
+184 ALIPATRADDPLR
-197 KLPIPFR
+197 RLPIPFR

-238 PLRVNGRPRV
+238 PLRVNGRPLV
-248 DGGLVRNLPID
+248 DGGLVRNLPVD
-259 LARELGSDIIIAVN
+259 LARQLGADIVIAVN
-273 VGTPLLEDREII
+273 VGTPLLEDREITS
-285 GAMAVANQMLQ
+285 AVMVANQMLQ
-296 ILTEQNVQRSLQ
+296 ILTEQNVQRSLRE
-308 QLKSEDIVI
+308 LKAQDIVI

-329 QRADEAMDTGRRAAL
+329 YRADEAMATGRRAAL
-344 AAGERLAALA
+344 AAGARLAALA
-354 NPAAQAALQARRL
+354 APADQAALQARRL
-367 GPPES
+367 GTPES
-372 AMTALP
+372 ALPALP
-378 LGELKITGARRLN
+378 LAELKISGARRVN
-391 PQALHAELALAPGDR
+391 AEALRAELGLQPGDP

-418 LDGTGDLDR
+418 LDGTGDFER
-427 IETEIDDSDGH
+427 IETEIDDRDGQRH
-438 RNVELKLTE
+438 VEFKLTE

-454 VRLGLELY
+454 VRFGLELY
-462 SNFAEASSYSL
+462 SNFADANSYSL
-473 VAMHV
+473 VGMHV
-478 ANWLNPW
+478 ANWLNRW
-485 GAELRSVARIGST
+485 GAELRTVARIGST
-498 RGVNTEFY
+498 RGLNTEFY

-515 FAAAKLGYTSGNNDV
+515 FVSAKLAYTAGSNDV

-540 ASSLASAQ
+540 SSSLTSAQ
-548 LELGHRVAGLGDVR
+548 IELGHRVAGLGDLR
-562 FGIGRLRA
+562 FGVGRLRA
-570 SDEVVLPVTSNNR
+570 SDEVVLPVIPENGR
-583 RSQTYGQQYL
+583 RSQTYGQQYV

-618 LQPRGESNVINASLL
+618 LRPRGESSVINASLL

-673 ASMVGENMLLARLV
+673 GSLVGENMLLARVV

-695 PVGLGGAVRVGFS
+695 PVGLGGAVRIGFS
-708 LEAGA
+708 LETGA
-713 VGAGAGFKLA
+713 IGAGSGLKLA
-723 NLPRRGWQQA
+723 NVPRSGWQQA
-733 ASGFLS
+733 VSGFLS

-748 LALGTTR
+748 LALGATR
-755 GGETAAYLLL
+755 NGESAAYLLL

>member
-1 PSRAPAGMQQLSAS
+1 M
-15 SRQPPHPARHG
+15 
-26 AARRSAG
+26 RR
-33 IPGDM
+33 P
-38 VRAAMKR
+38 
-45 PFLLCLLLAGS
+45 LLCALLLLIATTTV
-56 ALAAEAPRPKIGLV
+56 LARTPPPRQRVGVV

-79 AHIGVLRVLEEL
+79 AHIGVLRVLEE
-91 KVPVDLI
+91 KQVPVDLI

-111 ASGRSVDELETLVK
+111 ASGRSLDEIEALVK
-125 AANWNSI
+125 AANWNAI

-138 RERLAI
+138 RERLSI

-156 IEFGFDLQRGATLPA
+156 IEFGFDLQRGATLPS
-171 GAAANGQLEATLS
+171 GAAGNGQLEATLS
-184 SLLPATRTDDPLR
+184 SLLPTTRAEDPLR
-197 KLPIPFR
+197 TLPLPFR

-212 GAMLDQAD
+212 GAMLDQAY
-220 TPLFEALRASMA
+220 TPLFLALRASMA

-259 LARELGSDIIIAVN
+259 LARSLGADIIIAVN
-273 VGTPLLEDREII
+273 VGTPLLEDREITS
-285 GAMAVANQMLQ
+285 AVTVANQMLQ

-308 QLKSEDIVI
+308 ELRPQDIVI

-329 QRADEAMDTGRRAAL
+329 GRADEAMATGRRAAL
-344 AAGERLAALA
+344 AAGERLDALA
-354 NPAAQAALQARRL
+354 HPAAHAALQQQRL
-367 GPPES
+367 ATPEA
-372 AMTALP
+372 AMQALP
-378 LGELKITGARRLN
+378 LAELLITGTRRLN
-391 PQALHAELALAPGDR
+391 PEALRAELALQPGDR

-412 TRAVER
+412 NLAAER
-418 LDGTGDLDR
+418 LDGLGDLERVEVDVNDR
-427 IETEIDDSDGH
+427 DG
-438 RNVELKLTE
+438 RRSVELRLTE

-462 SNFAEASSYSL
+462 SNFADANRYSL
-473 VAMHV
+473 VGMHV

-498 RGVNTEFY
+498 RGLNSEFY

-515 FAAAKLGYTSGNNDV
+515 FGAARLSYEAGSNDV
-530 FDQGQRALRL
+530 FNQGQRALRL
-540 ASSLASAQ
+540 ASSLTSAQ
-548 LELGHRVAGLGDVR
+548 LELGHRVAGLGDLR
-562 FGIGRLRA
+562 FGVGRLRA
-570 SDEVVLPVTSNNR
+570 SDEVVLPVVNGGSR
-583 RSQTYGQQYL
+583 RSQLYSQQYL

-618 LQPRGESNVINASLL
+618 LQPRGEPSVVNASLL
-633 GLSAFRLG
+633 GLKAFRLG
-641 EWAGQLYGEF
+641 EWAGQVYGEL

-673 ASMVGENMLLARLV
+673 ASLVGENMVLARVV

-708 LEAGA
+708 LETGA
-713 VGAGAGFKLA
+713 IGAGSGLKLS
-723 NLPRRGWQQA
+723 NLPRSGWQQA
-733 ASGFLS
+733 VSGFLS

-748 LALGTTR
+748 LALGATR